1 MTRSKNSNSPFKELK
16 KNIRAEAVKNGI
28 KYAEAIE
35 RRNAHTGTR
44 MVDLSPGSARRNPGR
59 MDGWQWR
66 GSTFIPPQKV
76 DNGEFRVDEA
86 DDATLV
92 DDEGAY
98 APHPKDRV
106 VCLMDIAR
114 PAKRKAAKDR
124 FELVGRPKGV
134 IALSDDE
141 LESVATEEWE
151 ALSDDM
157 YEEDVAVQRDAATKT
172 EGWGLRPY
180 AEVLKE
186 AQT

>member
-16 KNIRAEAVKNGI
+16 KVRDASLVESACALTILISQNIRAEAFKNGI

-44 MVDLSPGSARRNPGR
+44 MVDLSPGSGRRNPGR

-114 PAKRKAAKDR
+114 PAKRKG
-124 FELVGRPKGV
+124 ECLLVILWQDTTACASGRN
-134 IALSDDE
+134 
-141 LESVATEEWE
+141 
-151 ALSDDM
+151 M
-157 YEEDVAVQRDAATKT
+157 YR
-172 EGWGLRPY
+172 Y
-180 AEVLKE
+180 
-186 AQT
+186 